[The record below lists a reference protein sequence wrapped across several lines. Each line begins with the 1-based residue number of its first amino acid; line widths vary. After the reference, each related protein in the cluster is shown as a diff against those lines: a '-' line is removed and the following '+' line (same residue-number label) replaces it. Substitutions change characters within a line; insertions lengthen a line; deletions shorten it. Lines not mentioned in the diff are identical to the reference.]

1 MHEGV
6 TDTEIK
12 LDIVIKMALEHIPAQ
27 KFKQNTKGTG
37 KVTYINECASMN
49 AIKPGHSERRM
60 F

>member
-27 KFKQNTKGTG
+27 KFKQNTEGTG

-49 AIKPGHSERRM
+49 AIKPGHS
-60 F
+60 